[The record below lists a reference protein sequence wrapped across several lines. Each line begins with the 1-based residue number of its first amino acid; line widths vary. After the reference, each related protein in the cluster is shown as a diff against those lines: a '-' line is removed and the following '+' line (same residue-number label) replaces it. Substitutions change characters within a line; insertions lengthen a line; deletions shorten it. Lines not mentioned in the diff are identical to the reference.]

1 MLMFDGHRWN
11 KNYLVD
17 VLHVPKLK
25 YNLFSVGAALD
36 KGFKMQSTRT
46 TCELTKNENTVA
58 VGVRR
63 GKLFSMK
70 FKVIY
75 PGEMKS
81 ANKESQA
88 NVASTGMIRD
98 WHERLVHQNLQHVK
112 EILGR
117 FHIRVK
123 SEEDMFCEA
132 CAMGKMHRL
141 PFPNSESSAN
151 AIGELIHADLCGPM
165 ETRSIGGSRYYLL
178 LKDDYSHFRVVYF
191 IENKA
196 QTTRCI
202 ENFIKKAEKQC
213 PNGVRTLRTDNGLEF
228 VNHEM
233 RELTHQYR
241 IRHQRTVVYTPEQ
254 NGSAER
260 DNRTL
265 MEASRTLLNARKF
278 EPRFWAEAVN
288 TVVSVL
294 NLTGTSSVKRTTP
307 HELWVQ
313 KEPRIKDL
321 RIFGEEVFTHIPKQ
335 KRQKLDAKAKRGFFV
350 GYDGDRK
357 GYRIWYPEDDTIQT
371 VRDVVFTGGTH
382 QTPKK
387 EQEDNEL
394 LIEEMPN
401 PSEEDNGDSEQMRN
415 NGENQPE
422 EQIEQN
428 PNEIVNDEPE
438 DAPIGRYHLNDH
450 PAGTTITLILM
461 RYFWQRARNQSH
473 LRRPSETRTPTIGRG
488 PWRRNL
494 SRYSKTKCENSQ
506 NYLKIKR

>member
-1 MLMFDGHRWN
+1 
-11 KNYLVD
+11 
-17 VLHVPKLK
+17 
-25 YNLFSVGAALD
+25 
-36 KGFKMQSTRT
+36 
-46 TCELTKNENTVA
+46 
-58 VGVRR
+58 
-63 GKLFSMK
+63 
-70 FKVIY
+70 
-75 PGEMKS
+75 
-81 ANKESQA
+81 
-88 NVASTGMIRD
+88 
-98 WHERLVHQNLQHVK
+98 
-112 EILGR
+112 
-117 FHIRVK
+117 
-123 SEEDMFCEA
+123 
-132 CAMGKMHRL
+132 
-141 PFPNSESSAN
+141 
-151 AIGELIHADLCGPM
+151 
-165 ETRSIGGSRYYLL
+165 
-178 LKDDYSHFRVVYF
+178 
-191 IENKA
+191 
-196 QTTRCI
+196 
-202 ENFIKKAEKQC
+202 
-213 PNGVRTLRTDNGLEF
+213 
-228 VNHEM
+228 
-233 RELTHQYR
+233 
-241 IRHQRTVVYTPEQ
+241 
-254 NGSAER
+254 
-260 DNRTL
+260 
-265 MEASRTLLNARKF
+265 MEAARTLLNARKF

-387 EQEDNEL
+387 EQEDNKL
-394 LIEEMPN
+394 LIEETLN